1 MIKNKSVSAARSC
14 ECVLYSILLTSLLMV
29 NIISGSASHTF
40 LMTNDHLLVGSFMDA
55 AYHAIKCSL
64 CRLLFK
70 YLLVSCIVTSA
81 AVISRYQ
88 WGCRPHAEF
97 LIWSFV
103 GCYFIIV
110 DTMNHFRI
118 SGTPYEVNVEKM
130 KDMHI
135 CVSFISVTSFVL
147 LLSAHQLFYLCQLYW
162 TKKSL
167 QPSTFFEFHFFNSE
181 IENTNE
187 NRRRK
192 NYSLLSS
199 LTLYAMKA
207 QKV

>member
-1 MIKNKSVSAARSC
+1 MGSKVTCSNCGWAEAAQIVHILCSPDSHKHKQSSSSFMIKNKSVSAARSC
-14 ECVLYSILLTSLLMV
+14 ECVLYSILLTSVLMV

-40 LMTNDHLLVGSFMDA
+40 LMTNDHLPVGSFMDA

-70 YLLVSCIVTSA
+70 HLLVSCNVTSA
-81 AVISRYQ
+81 AVISGCQ

-135 CVSFISVTSFVL
+135 YVSHLSV
-147 LLSAHQLFYLCQLYW
+147 
-162 TKKSL
+162 
-167 QPSTFFEFHFFNSE
+167 
-181 IENTNE
+181 
-187 NRRRK
+187 
-192 NYSLLSS
+192 
-199 LTLYAMKA
+199 
-207 QKV
+207 